1 MSIIVLSD
9 TLKGYINWRSR
20 NMSVTVYTSSS
31 CPWCV
36 KAKRYLDSRKI
47 QYREVNVSKDIMG
60 AFEMAMKSGQRSV
73 PVIDIDGNIIVGFD
87 RERIDNLIS
96 KK

>member
-1 MSIIVLSD
+1 
-9 TLKGYINWRSR
+9 
-20 NMSVTVYTSSS
+20 MSVTVYTSSS

-36 KAKRYLDSRKI
+36 KAKRYLDARKI

-87 RERIDNLIS
+87 RERIDRLIS

>member
-1 MSIIVLSD
+1 
-9 TLKGYINWRSR
+9 
-20 NMSVTVYTSSS
+20 MSVTVYTSSS

-36 KAKRYLDSRKI
+36 KAKRYFDSRKI
-47 QYREVNVSKDIMG
+47 QYREVNISKDIMG

>member
-1 MSIIVLSD
+1 
-9 TLKGYINWRSR
+9 
-20 NMSVTVYTSSS
+20 MSVTVYTSSS